1 VRGRLLELG
10 VEEWDETFSVNT
22 RGVFLCLQAVAR
34 AIVEAEKDG
43 SMVLVSSVNGMIS
56 DPGIPSYS
64 ASKAAVY
71 HLARCAA
78 VELGGYGIR
87 VNAVGPGPTDTPM
100 IAVNMQTPGYRDAV
114 KEATPLGRMGTPELV
129 ADGIVNVL
137 RSDWITGQAIMID
150 GGAALVTPRG
160 RARMVGRESR
170 TAAARVA

>member
-1 VRGRLLELG
+1 
-10 VEEWDETFSVNT
+10 
-22 RGVFLCLQAVAR
+22 
-34 AIVEAEKDG
+34 
-43 SMVLVSSVNGMIS
+43 VLVSSVNGVLS

-78 VELGGYGIR
+78 VELGGDGIR

-100 IAVNMQTPGYRDAV
+100 IAANMQTPGYQEAV
-114 KEATPLGRMGTPELV
+114 MEATPLGRIGTPELV

-137 RSDWITGQAIMID
+137 RSDWITGQAILVD

-160 RARMVGRESR
+160 RARM
-170 TAAARVA
+170 AARERREGVRSGLST